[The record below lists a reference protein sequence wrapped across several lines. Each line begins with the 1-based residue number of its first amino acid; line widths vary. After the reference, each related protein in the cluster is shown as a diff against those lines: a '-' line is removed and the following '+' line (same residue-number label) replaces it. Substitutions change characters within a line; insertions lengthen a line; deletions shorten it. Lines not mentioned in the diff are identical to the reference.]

1 MGRSL
6 PTKKEI
12 YDTFKK
18 KHNLTDKCNFKF
30 ENRKS
35 LRRKD
40 IYKIADDLNEY
51 IQHTKKGD
59 YENHIITRSK
69 TWKRYID
76 CYEKLF
82 NIDIH
87 DTVSIPDGVLC
98 ACFISFLENP
108 RSEYYKE
115 MDEET
120 EKKKKEIINKIK
132 KCIKKEDAT
141 FEEELNYDEKNI
153 VITELDKIFYSIDY
167 EYFGIEDFFY
177 KYEVIDGEIQCII
190 YDPSMEDFNSE
201 KLHKWYRIKDMNI
214 FKKRQNIFEMIAQIE
229 PYASE
234 LIDIIDRLRMHTA
247 LEEMRTRF
255 VENMYE
261 VFAENMKNF
270 LDNLNSEIYRKEK
283 EYKLFNIRNESH
295 YNTDVLKRDVFDT
308 FHKYIEHEFDI
319 FKENWIDE
327 CKNFDFDPYILIEEI

>member
-1 MGRSL
+1 MDRCL

-30 ENRKS
+30 EKGKFLKRM
-35 LRRKD
+35 D
-40 IYKIADDLNEY
+40 IYRIVANLSEETLSVVDLE
-51 IQHTKKGD
+51 T
-59 YENHIITRSK
+59 ERR
-69 TWKRYID
+69 TWVKYID
-76 CYEKLF
+76 CYEKIF

-87 DTVSIPDGVLC
+87 DTISIPDGIMC
-98 ACFISFLENP
+98 ACFIKFLYKNSKENDQ
-108 RSEYYKE
+108 EGK
-115 MDEET
+115 
-120 EKKKKEIINKIK
+120 IIRKIK

-141 FEEELNYDEKNI
+141 FEEELDYDEKNI
-153 VITELDKIFYSIDY
+153 VITELDKIFNSIDY
-167 EYFGIEDFFY
+167 EYFGIEEIFFDDL
-177 KYEVIDGEIQCII
+177 KSGRVHIWYEITDI
-190 YDPSMEDFNSE
+190 
-201 KLHKWYRIKDMNI
+201 NI

-261 VFAENMKNF
+261 VFAENMKKF
-270 LDNLNSEIYRKEK
+270 LDNLNSEIDRKEK
-283 EYKLFNIRNESH
+283 EHKLFNIRPESR
-295 YNTDVLKRDVFDT
+295 YNTDVLKKDVLDT
-308 FHKYIEHEFDI
+308 FHKYIVNEFDA